1 MPHPLTLLEIAG
13 ATPVPAR
20 FDDAILVL
28 IDAQNEYRSG
38 RLPLAGVE
46 PAIAEAALLLAR
58 ARQSNRP
65 VIHVVHGSAPGAA
78 LFDPATS
85 AGEII
90 DELKPSGNEAVVVKR
105 LPNAFAGTTLAQELA
120 ALKEGTGRTE
130 LVLIGFMTHMCV
142 GATARA
148 ALDLGW
154 KSTIVAG
161 ATATRDL
168 PDPLGGAIPAETVH
182 RTALAELADRFAVVV
197 PSAASLA

>member
-1 MPHPLTLLEIAG
+1 M
-13 ATPVPAR
+13 
-20 FDDAILVL
+20 
-28 IDAQNEYRSG
+28 
-38 RLPLAGVE
+38 
-46 PAIAEAALLLAR
+46 
-58 ARQSNRP
+58 P
-65 VIHVVHGSAPGAA
+65 VINVVNGSAPGAA

-90 DELKPSGNEAVVVKR
+90 DELKPSGNEVVVVKR

-120 ALKEGTGRTE
+120 ALKERTGRAE
-130 LVLIGFMTHMCV
+130 LILIGFMTHMCV
-142 GATARA
+142 SATARA

-154 KSTIVAG
+154 KSTVVAG

-168 PDPLGGAIPAETVH
+168 PDPLGGVIPAETVH